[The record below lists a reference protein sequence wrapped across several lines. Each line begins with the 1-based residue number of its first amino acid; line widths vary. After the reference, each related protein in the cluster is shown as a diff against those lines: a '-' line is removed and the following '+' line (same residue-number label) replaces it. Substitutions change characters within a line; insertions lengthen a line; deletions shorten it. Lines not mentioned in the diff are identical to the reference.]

1 MLRGAYLALV
11 LLATSSISWG
21 QQTRAAEIEQQRDE
35 KVAHPPT
42 EKPDKVEKTF
52 DYIDDHKIIERLTTG
67 YHGWNVRFGGL
78 PPGSGFGLGPEYRL
92 RSDFL
97 GGNTLRVGGQISTKV
112 YQKYYVGWELPHVA
126 GDHISIDFNAAH
138 RNYPQIDYFGPG
150 PDSSEGVRT
159 DYRLE
164 DTSVDALVGIKPVKH
179 LRLGGAAGYLWVNV
193 GPGNA
198 DSRPSTDQVFPPSLA
213 PGIDRQTDFL
223 RYGPFA
229 EINFIDDPLV
239 PAKGGLY
246 SFQYIWYEDQKLN
259 LHDFQRLDAEIQ
271 QYFGFFNKTR
281 VVALRAKTTLTT
293 PGRGQVVPFY
303 LQPTVG
309 GSEDLRGF
317 RSFRFYDNNSF
328 VLNGEYR
335 WHVMS
340 LLDMALFADAG
351 KVFPRRG
358 QLNFSNM
365 EVDGGMGF
373 RFNVKGQPFVRFDIA
388 GSTEGVQVWFKFN
401 PLFARQPAGT
411 AAQPIR

>member
-1 MLRGAYLALV
+1 
-11 LLATSSISWG
+11 
-21 QQTRAAEIEQQRDE
+21 
-35 KVAHPPT
+35 
-42 EKPDKVEKTF
+42 
-52 DYIDDHKIIERLTTG
+52 
-67 YHGWNVRFGGL
+67 
-78 PPGSGFGLGPEYRL
+78 
-92 RSDFL
+92 
-97 GGNTLRVGGQISTKV
+97 
-112 YQKYYVGWELPHVA
+112 
-126 GDHISIDFNAAH
+126 
-138 RNYPQIDYFGPG
+138 
-150 PDSSEGVRT
+150 
-159 DYRLE
+159 
-164 DTSVDALVGIKPVKH
+164 
-179 LRLGGAAGYLWVNV
+179 
-193 GPGNA
+193 
-198 DSRPSTDQVFPPSLA
+198 
-213 PGIDRQTDFL
+213 
-223 RYGPFA
+223 
-229 EINFIDDPLV
+229 
-239 PAKGGLY
+239 
-246 SFQYIWYEDQKLN
+246 
-259 LHDFQRLDAEIQ
+259 LDAEIQ